1 MGVRWLIYLPPPRCF
16 KILFSN
22 RHMRGH
28 AAWTKADGWTLDIE
42 MLLAMEKIECRLDI
56 TEEE

>member
-1 MGVRWLIYLPPPRCF
+1 
-16 KILFSN
+16 
-22 RHMRGH
+22 MRGH

-42 MLLAMEKIECRLDI
+42 MLLGMEKIECRLDI